1 VYTSAC
7 EITTKPCGVRLSTE
21 ALAGRL
27 RGRMGLLA
35 EMASSSCS
43 LPNSS
48 STGVLGPEEK
58 PAPTLLAA
66 LLLDPEPP
74 PPPAGAIKVE
84 TEEEPLSV
92 RELGSLV
99 SL

>member
-66 LLLDPEPP
+66 LLLEPEP

>member
-1 VYTSAC
+1 MYTSAC

-66 LLLDPEPP
+66 LLLEPEP